1 MSSAVASMFAEALA
15 GEAEATPRRLSLL
28 EYAKYQCPSYRPA
41 AHQRLIADKL
51 EAVERGD
58 IKRLAIFMP
67 PRHGKSMFAS
77 EDFPAWYLGRNP
89 THHVISATYSQ
100 QLADDFGRKVRNQL
114 RSEEFDE
121 IFPGVGLRGDSHSVR
136 RFHTAQGGVYYGA
149 GIGGPITGRGA
160 HLLLID
166 DPVKSRTD
174 ASSPTRRQQTWDWYT
189 SVAYTRLMPGAAIV
203 LIQTR
208 WDPDDLA
215 GRVLRHAADEGWEVL
230 SLPAID
236 AHGAALWPEAYP
248 IERLEEIRRQIGPR
262 DWSALYQQEPAAR
275 DGGVFKAEPIDTATG
290 RVGWCETLADAIP
303 DAAERKHAVVC
314 TGVDLATRK
323 GEEHDLTVFTTLL
336 KQGHR
341 YRILNVR
348 AKRIEAT
355 AILSELLDVYRCFHA
370 GAGKARFRVEDNAA
384 QTYIVQMAKDA
395 KQMAALGATEA
406 ELSRL
411 VVTGHTT
418 TIKKRDLEIGVP
430 SIASDLEM
438 DRVEIPRHRETDALR
453 EEMLSWAPDV
463 HTGDRLM
470 SLWIARAGVMTPPAG
485 IRLL

>member
-1 MSSAVASMFAEALA
+1 MDNALATMFADAWL
-15 GEAEATPRRLSLL
+15 GESEATPRRESLL
-28 EYAKYQCPSYRPA
+28 EFAAYQWPQYRPA
-41 AHQRLIADKL
+41 AHQRLIAEKL

-58 IKRLAIFMP
+58 INRLAIFMP
-67 PRHGKSMFAS
+67 PRHGKSMLAS
-77 EDFPAWYLGRNP
+77 EFFPAWYLGRNP
-89 THHVISATYSQ
+89 DRQIICATYSQ

-114 RSEEFDE
+114 RSEEFDG
-121 IFPGVGLRGDSHSVR
+121 IFPGVGLRIDSHSVR

-215 GRVLRHAADEGWEVL
+215 GRILRNAEDEGWETL
-230 SLPAID
+230 SLPAVN
-236 AHGAALWPEAYP
+236 AQGEALWPESYP

-275 DGGVFKAEPIDTATG
+275 DGGVFKAEPIDAAMG
-290 RVGWCETLADAIP
+290 RVSWCSCLAEAIP
-303 DAAERKHAVVC
+303 DADERKRAVVC

-336 KQGHR
+336 KVGHR
-341 YRILNVR
+341 YRVLNVR
-348 AKRIEAT
+348 SARLEAT

-370 GAGKARFRVEDNAA
+370 SAGQARFRVEDNAA
-384 QTYIVQMAKDA
+384 QAYIVQMAKDA
-395 KQMAALGATEA
+395 RQMAALGATEA
-406 ELSRL
+406 ELSRI

-418 TIKKRDLEIGVP
+418 TIKKRDLEIGIP

-438 DRVEIPRHRETDALR
+438 DRVDIPRHRETEALR

-470 SLWIARAGVMTPPAG
+470 SLWIARAGVMTAPAG

>member
-1 MSSAVASMFAEALA
+1 MGDALASMFAEAWTEQA
-15 GEAEATPRRLSLL
+15 DAVPMRTSLL
-28 EYAKYQCPSYRPA
+28 RYVQHGCPSHRHA
-41 AHQRLIADKL
+41 AHQALIAEKL

-77 EDFPAWYLGRNP
+77 EGFPAWYLGRNP
-89 THHVISATYSQ
+89 THHVIAATYSQ
-100 QLADDFGRKVRNQL
+100 QLADDFGRKVRNQI
-114 RSEEFDE
+114 RGEEFE
-121 IFPGVGLRGDSHSVR
+121 AIFPGVALRQDSHSVR

-166 DPVKSRTD
+166 DPVKSRSD
-174 ASSPTRRQQTWDWYT
+174 AASPTRRQQTWDWYT

-236 AHGAALWPEAYP
+236 ARGVALWPEAYP
-248 IERLEEIRRQIGPR
+248 LDRLEEIRRQIGPR

-275 DGGVFKAEPIDTATG
+275 DGGVFKAGPIDAAMG
-290 RVGWCETLADAIP
+290 RVSWCSCLAEAVP
-303 DAAERKHAVVC
+303 DADERKRSVVC

-336 KQGHR
+336 KVGHR
-341 YRILNVR
+341 YRVLNIR
-348 AKRIEAT
+348 AARLEAT

-370 GAGKARFRVEDNAA
+370 ASGQARFRVEDNAA
-384 QTYIVQMAKDA
+384 QAYIVQMAKDA
-395 KQMAALGATEA
+395 KTMAALGATES
-406 ELSRL
+406 ELSRI

-438 DRVEIPRHRETDALR
+438 DRIDIPRHRETEALR